1 MIADRARRSVGRSVG
16 RSVAPRRVA
25 SRRVARRRAM
35 RWIAV
40 AASGTPEL
48 GNVSMSTFAKRK
60 RASAKAPARGDAKTI
75 HLVRHGRTEMN
86 DYLRENHWADPDF
99 VDPMMID
106 TRLTSE
112 GEAQAR
118 ALRTIATALEPAPE
132 LIVASPLRRALR
144 TAELAFGAAGEDA
157 LGDVPRVVCALA
169 RERVFHGSDIG
180 RVARELGEDHPDWD
194 LTELGDDDATWWYT
208 PDGKDPFTTAEL
220 EPVDVFEERM
230 QEFRRW
236 LDARPEKSIA
246 VIAHWGVCYS
256 LTGDEFQN
264 CELRTLDFHTDLD
277 VGNGDFQKFDVFLQ
291 DNIWGQIG
299 RALVS
304 FKNKLF

>member
-1 MIADRARRSVGRSVG
+1 
-16 RSVAPRRVA
+16 
-25 SRRVARRRAM
+25 
-35 RWIAV
+35 
-40 AASGTPEL
+40 
-48 GNVSMSTFAKRK
+48 MSTFAKRK
-60 RASAKAPARGDAKTI
+60 RASAKTPARGDAKTI

-118 ALRTIATALEPAPE
+118 ALRTIAMALEPAPE

>member
-1 MIADRARRSVGRSVG
+1 MLHALSARAWRDSARAEKVLSSPTPSRRSLR
-16 RSVAPRRVA
+16 
-25 SRRVARRRAM
+25 
-35 RWIAV
+35 
-40 AASGTPEL
+40 L
-48 GNVSMSTFAKRK
+48 
-60 RASAKAPARGDAKTI
+60 DA
-75 HLVRHGRTEMN
+75 
-86 DYLRENHWADPDF
+86 
-99 VDPMMID
+99 
-106 TRLTSE
+106 
-112 GEAQAR
+112 
-118 ALRTIATALEPAPE
+118 
-132 LIVASPLRRALR
+132 
-144 TAELAFGAAGEDA
+144 
-157 LGDVPRVVCALA
+157 
-169 RERVFHGSDIG
+169 
-180 RVARELGEDHPDWD
+180 
-194 LTELGDDDATWWYT
+194 ELGDDAATWWYT

>member
-1 MIADRARRSVGRSVG
+1 MPLVSL
-16 RSVAPRRVA
+16 A
-25 SRRVARRRAM
+25 SRVVSALGGGARRRE
-35 RWIAV
+35 RTV
-40 AASGTPEL
+40 VDASSGGGTPEL
-48 GNVSMSTFAKRK
+48 GLGGSLSSMTSKRQRRSSGATSSGGNDK
-60 RASAKAPARGDAKTI
+60 MI

-112 GEAQAR
+112 GEAQAMG
-118 ALRTIATALEPAPE
+118 LRELARGLEPRPE
-132 LIVASPLRRALR
+132 LVVASPLRRALR
-144 TAELAFGAAGEDA
+144 TAELAFGDGVIDA
-157 LGDVPRVVCALA
+157 SVPRVVCPLA

-180 RVARELGEDHPDWD
+180 RVASELREEHPEWDLGELGE
-194 LTELGDDDATWWYT
+194 EDAPWWYT
-208 PDGKDPFTTAEL
+208 PEGRDPFTTAEL
-220 EPVDVFEERM
+220 EPVDVFERRM
-230 QEFRRW
+230 DAFRAW

-246 VIAHWGVCYS
+246 VVAHWGVCYS

-264 CELRTLDFHTDLD
+264 CELRSLDASDLN

-291 DNIWGQIG
+291 DNIFGRIG

-304 FKNKLF
+304 FKSKLF